1 MANHINDAN
10 IKGSHVNITI
20 SRVVR
25 AAREADGSLRVRLDA
40 LHCVLPRATTRNSNA
55 ITWCQLHCM
64 ATIVSICESSSIL
77 CVSIPCEMREEQRRS
92 MAAQLEQ
99 IRYGIQ
105 ETEAQAALL
114 TATVSRTIRVHVYVY
129 NVRVCLC

>member
-1 MANHINDAN
+1 
-10 IKGSHVNITI
+10 
-20 SRVVR
+20 
-25 AAREADGSLRVRLDA
+25 
-40 LHCVLPRATTRNSNA
+40 
-55 ITWCQLHCM
+55 
-64 ATIVSICESSSIL
+64 
-77 CVSIPCEMREEQRRS
+77 

-129 NVRVCLC
+129 NVRVRLC